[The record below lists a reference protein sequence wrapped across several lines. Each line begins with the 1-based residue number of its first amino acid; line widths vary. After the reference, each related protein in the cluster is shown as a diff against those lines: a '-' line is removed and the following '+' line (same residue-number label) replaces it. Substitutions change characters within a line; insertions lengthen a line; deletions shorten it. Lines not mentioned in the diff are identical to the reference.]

1 MRSSLISTVLTSVA
15 STGQLKAPGRRSQ
28 RRAGAAWSMIVKTEL
43 ALVLLN
49 AVAAGQAFGQLS
61 GA

>member
-1 MRSSLISTVLTSVA
+1 MRSAVISTVLTSVA
-15 STGQLKAPGRRSQ
+15 STGQSKATGRRSQ

-43 ALVLLN
+43 ALVLWN
-49 AVAAGQAFGQLS
+49 AVAAGPVFGQLS